1 MSKQIS
7 EAVKTCPECVK
18 NSPSPTQPLISSS
31 LPQYPWQKV
40 ASDLFHFKGKT
51 YMLCVDYFSRY
62 PEVIKL
68 SNTTSKGVIAALK
81 CTFAHHG
88 IPEILLSDNGPQYSS
103 LDMKEFASTY
113 GFEHITSSPH
123 YPRSNG
129 LAERTVKTIKN
140 LMYKST
146 DLNLLLLNYRSTPLH
161 WCNLSP
167 SELLMGRRI
176 RTTVPQVSDQLT
188 PQWNYLSEFRKQDG
202 KFKKEQEEQY
212 NRRHRVQ
219 SLPGLPNNT
228 PVWITN
234 NSTNE
239 PGTVVSPAE
248 TPRSYIVE
256 TNNGQVRRNQQ
267 HLTPMPIEQHPCV
280 TRSSPVQ
287 TRSKTGTVVRPPERL
302 SLH

>member
-1 MSKQIS
+1 MCVNTYHRNSVFSFNFHFSVFHFKFQFPLFPMAPNAAVWWPGMSKQIS

-18 NSPSPTQPLISSS
+18 NSSSPTQPLISSS

-146 DLNLLLLNYRSTPLH
+146 DLNLLLLNYRSTSLH

-188 PQWNYLSEFRKQDG
+188 PQ
-202 KFKKEQEEQY
+202 
-212 NRRHRVQ
+212 
-219 SLPGLPNNT
+219 
-228 PVWITN
+228 
-234 NSTNE
+234 
-239 PGTVVSPAE
+239 
-248 TPRSYIVE
+248 
-256 TNNGQVRRNQQ
+256 
-267 HLTPMPIEQHPCV
+267 
-280 TRSSPVQ
+280 
-287 TRSKTGTVVRPPERL
+287 
-302 SLH
+302 